1 MARGTKWVHLVD
13 PKQKTYYQPDQLEFL
28 KARRLRFCPRCGI
41 PDKPYVFSV
50 EPTNPSPDCPVCGS
64 TGIRVYDRLSVI
76 AGRRFGKTRFGS
88 IAALEEA
95 LIPNSVV
102 WCCAPTNPKLHRYV
116 IPAMQLLIPEDFV
129 DTERGDW
136 NSEHKDLYLKNGSL
150 IHFQTLEDPDQGRG
164 QGLTALWIDEV
175 CELTEKHW
183 DVIRPSLG
191 DRAGVAYFTS
201 SPRSFDWVYDK
212 LYMPGVK
219 GDQGYWALHA
229 KTSQNPLF
237 QDARGKAFLERE
249 KANMSPEMYAQEYEG
264 DFVTFTG
271 AVYKSFDHLTLNT
284 EEQLREFIPSYPDL
298 SGYQVIVGLDTG
310 ADHPFGA
317 VKLVATE
324 KGLVVLGEY
333 LERDRSFIEHAAEL
347 HRLASSSLVTWAC
360 NKNERQG
367 MIELAQH
374 GIYPKA
380 AQNDQMAGIERVRSW
395 IHQRKLFFYAPAVPT
410 VIRQM
415 KAHRF
420 AENVST
426 DGQARKEQLYKKDD
440 ELPDCLR
447 YALMVWPR
455 LKAAVP
461 GSKQRD
467 LSHFD
472 AETRS
477 TIEFIRR
484 HDAAPKE
491 PESPQDWE
499 QFWAG

>member
-1 MARGTKWVHLVD
+1 MAKATKWVHLVD
-13 PKQKTYYQPDQLEFL
+13 PSQKTFYQPDQLEFL
-28 KARRLRFCPRCGI
+28 RARRLRFCSRCGT
-41 PDKPYVFSV
+41 PDAPHIFSI
-50 EPTNPSPDCPVCGS
+50 EPTDPDPNCKACG
-64 TGIRVYDRLSVI
+64 TRGIRVYDRLTVI

-116 IPAMQLLIPEDFV
+116 IPAMQLLIPTDFV

-136 NSEHKDLYLKNGSL
+136 NSEHKDLHLKNGSL

-191 DRAGVAYFTS
+191 DKAGMAFFTS
-201 SPRSFDWVYDK
+201 SPRSYDWVHDK
-212 LYMPGVK
+212 LFMPGVT
-219 GDQGYWALHA
+219 GNPGYWSLKA
-229 KTSQNPLF
+229 KTSHNPIF
-237 QDARGKAFLERE
+237 QDVRGKAFLERE
-249 KANMSPEMYAQEYEG
+249 RANMSPEMYAQEYEG

-271 AVYKSFDHLTLNT
+271 AVYKQFDHLLIHTD
-284 EEQLREFIPSYPDL
+284 EELREFIPSWPRLD
-298 SGYQVIVGLDTG
+298 GYEVLVGLDTG
-310 ADHPFGA
+310 ADHPFGG

-324 KGLVVLGEY
+324 KGLVVVGEY
-333 LERDRSFIEHAAEL
+333 LERDGAYIQHASAL
-347 HRLASSSLVTWAC
+347 HVLASGDGGRVTWAC

-367 MIELAQH
+367 MIELGQH
-374 GIYPKA
+374 GIYPKS
-380 AQNDQMAGIERVRSW
+380 AQNDQMAGIERVRTW
-395 IHQRKLFFYAPAVPT
+395 LHQKKLFFYVPAVPKT
-410 VIRQM
+410 IRQM

-420 AENVST
+420 AENTAT
-426 DGQARKEQLYKKDD
+426 DGQARREQLYKKDD
-440 ELPDCLR
+440 ELPDCVR

-455 LKAAVP
+455 LKTITP
-461 GSKQRD
+461 SKQVRD
-467 LSHFD
+467 ISHFD
-472 AETRS
+472 AETQS

-491 PESPQDWE
+491 PTEPHDFND
-499 QFWAG
+499 FW